1 MFSFKNNRYY
11 KSLALTL
18 MLLALV
24 SVAFA
29 KKNGNQITQ
38 VISSIGNTSSL
49 VNKSSSSSNSS
60 VTFDFSLET
69 GESWDEKDNT
79 NNLLTNCFNGTAI
92 TGFEYSNITIET
104 VGGSFYSEAVLYFS
118 SSNNGDDGIQLTI
131 GSGNESS
138 GTTSFSS
145 NGLLDITDT
154 GNLDVF
160 SLADRKFN
168 LQIYEKIDDV
178 PNSIDAKFIDGSLQI
193 FGEDLII
200 NDNCPFVLNSSSD
213 ADLSVTHSSEIIDQ
227 NQIGSSIQI
236 LIDVTNNSSENNATN
251 VRLNSTL
258 SDNLIFTQASCD
270 DSNNSADA
278 NEIMALSVNDI
289 PPDATLQC
297 TLTADITET
306 GEYTN
311 DLIVLSDN
319 DPNISNNNILITVRG
334 PAAIVVP
341 ANNLI
346 TLLLL
351 AFALFYTSRKLI
363 KA

>member
-1 MFSFKNNRYY
+1 MFSFKNNRNYTNV
-11 KSLALTL
+11 ALTFL
-18 MLLALV
+18 LLAMF

-38 VISSIGNTSSL
+38 VISSIGNTSSV

-60 VTFDFSLET
+60 VTFDFSLTT

-118 SSNNGDDGIQLTI
+118 SSNNGDDGIQLTV
-131 GSGNESS
+131 GSGNENS
-138 GTTSFSS
+138 GTASFSS
-145 NGLLDITDT
+145 NGLLDITDS
-154 GNLDVF
+154 GNLDVI

-168 LQIYEKIDDV
+168 LQIYEKIDDA

-193 FGEDLII
+193 FGEDLIA
-200 NDNCPFVLNSSSD
+200 NENCPFVLNNSSD
-213 ADLSVTHSSEIIDQ
+213 ADLSVTHSSEIIGQ

-236 LIDVTNNSSENNATN
+236 LIDVTNNGNENNATN
-251 VRLNSTL
+251 VSLNSNL

-270 DSNNSADA
+270 DNNNSLDA
-278 NEIMALSVNDI
+278 NEIAVLSVNDI
-289 PPDATLQC
+289 PANGTLQC
-297 TLTADITET
+297 NLTAEIIET
-306 GEYTN
+306 GEYSN
-311 DLIVLSDN
+311 DLTVQSDN
-319 DPNISNNNILITVRG
+319 DPNPSNNNTLIIVRG

-341 ANNLI
+341 VNNI
-346 TLLLL
+346 IALLLL
-351 AFALFYTSRKLI
+351 AFALFYSSRRLI
-363 KA
+363 KI